1 MISEEKENLKEI
13 LIEMNPVERIEY
25 IGKLRKG
32 LKILRQ
38 LGKI

>member
-1 MISEEKENLKEI
+1 MISEEEEI
-13 LIEMNPVERIEY
+13 LPEKGRERIEY

-38 LGKI
+38 LGKT